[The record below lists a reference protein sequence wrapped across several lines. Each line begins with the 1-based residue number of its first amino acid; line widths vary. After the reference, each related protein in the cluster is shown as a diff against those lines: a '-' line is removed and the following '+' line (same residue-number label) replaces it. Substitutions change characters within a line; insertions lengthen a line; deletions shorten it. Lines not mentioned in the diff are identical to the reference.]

1 MSSTTEPLAT
11 QARQARVNRDCDGE
25 PLGIS
30 VAVSADE
37 LRALGVPVDRLDSV
51 EYAVR
56 DGELRLSE
64 PSEVNGDT
72 PR

>member
-11 QARQARVNRDCDGE
+11 QARQARVNRDGDGE